1 MIPDSLSPIA
11 NHLWQSTVFAVVAG
25 SLTLAL
31 RKNAA
36 RVRYWIWMAASIKFL
51 IPLSLLV
58 TLGSHIEWRTAPP
71 TVQPSV
77 SFVIQEVSQPFAAP
91 SVSSPLA
98 NVPPAPNPLPM
109 ILVGL
114 WGCGFIGVGIA
125 WWRKLRS
132 VRVAV
137 RAGSRL
143 ELDLRIPVVSSPTL
157 MEPGVFGIFRP
168 TLLLPEGIQEHL
180 TPAQLEAI
188 IAHELCHVRRRDN
201 LGATIHMLVEA
212 VFWFHPLVWWIRTRL
227 VEERE
232 QACDEEVL
240 RLGSEPRTYGQGI
253 LKVCELYLKSPAAC
267 MAGVSGA
274 NLKRRIEAIMK
285 NRSVPGLNFG
295 KKLLLAVAGMLVASA
310 PLIVGLAR
318 AQTTP
323 RPAFDMASLTEA
335 PSGVPP
341 AGLSTTSPISSWV
354 LSTSPLRTG
363 GKFTWTSP
371 LSSFL
376 YYAYHLPAWRISG
389 IDKDKGA
396 WPPMLYT
403 IAATMD
409 ADATEDQV
417 RLMLQTLLVDRFK
430 IVSHRETKEL
440 QGYAL
445 VVAKGGP
452 KLRTTTVFGEPSPF
466 EDRTFTAMEGIG
478 TRALI
483 GRSATT
489 SQLADELAENLG
501 TFVLD
506 QTGLSGK
513 YYFGFKFLSANMTTL
528 PVLQV
533 PLAPPTGAVA
543 SRRPSDESQAPSIFS
558 AVQEQLGL
566 RLEKKK
572 GPVEFLVVDHY
583 EKPLEN

>member
-36 RVRYWIWMAASIKFL
+36 RARYWIWMAASIKFL

-91 SVSSPLA
+91 SVSSLLA

-125 WWRKLRS
+125 WWRKLRR

-143 ELDLRIPVVSSPTL
+143 ELDLGIPVVSSPAL

-168 TLLLPEGIQEHL
+168 ILLLPEGIQEHL

-188 IAHELCHVRRRDN
+188 IAHELCHIRRRDN

-295 KKLLLAVAGMLVASA
+295 KKLLLAVAGMLIASA

-363 GKFTWTSP
+363 GKVTWTSP

-376 YYAYHLPAWRISG
+376 YYAYRLPAWRISG

-466 EDRTFTAMEGIG
+466 EDRTFTGMEGIG
-478 TRALI
+478 TRALM
-483 GRSATT
+483 GRGATT

-513 YYFGFKFLSANMTTL
+513 YYFGFKFLSANMTSL

-533 PLAPPTGAVA
+533 PLAPPRGAVA
-543 SRRPSDESQAPSIFS
+543 SRRHSDESQAPSIFS

-572 GPVEFLVVDHY
+572 GPVEFLAVDHY